1 MPAND
6 PVRFVAFDTLEQWAN
21 DISRDIAEVIQARC
35 DIAGDPVP
43 EHIRNFVESYTP
55 TKRQLA
61 SDRSEVHHNCGAAPS
76 RVKRSMRASSTDVGD
91 TRFRRT

>member
-61 SDRSEVHHNCGAAPS
+61 PRQV
-76 RVKRSMRASSTDVGD
+76 
-91 TRFRRT
+91 